1 MSTLRVLVANRQ
13 TTSILLAALLL
24 ALSPSLGLCAPPQG
38 SVTVTSG
45 EPSPG
50 NPVTIAWTLIN
61 TMNTSVTGSIVYYLN
76 AIPLTSLN
84 PSSPTKLMPGKSTS
98 GTFTFLPVPGCDQI
112 SVTLINTSLL
122 PHGTTTKPPILQ
134 MPDPG
139 QPPKPQPSPAPG
151 VPVVPSS
158 AIFPAS
164 VSTSFCV
171 SNPVP
176 LITKDGLTA
185 ATRQQLLKDY
195 APLLL
200 YSYDHGSDEQYAPID
215 VVPFVQASSLQSD
228 MSGVSSLPN
237 STLQNLSSV
246 LVILNPNNQTASP
259 AGTIASGSPA
269 KLYLESSGAA
279 QKGDDWKTIP
289 QGLNAQ
295 GMNVGTYGRAIL
307 LNLNDSQHD
316 LQNDPAL
323 PWDILRARYH
333 CSDPQPCAA
342 QVIKLE
348 YWQFFGYSHD
358 SANFSALADHEGD
371 WCTVQLYVDAG
382 WWESPRPDRAILFV
396 VHYLHGNQIGFNM
409 GSADAVPVTTAVPAR
424 PQNDKG
430 PTYTAQEFH
439 GPHYG
444 DSVELYGTV
453 APAFPPNQ
461 TNQRFIA
468 QNNTLQLATEGP
480 VFVSPASG
488 LPGQPVHPA
497 GIHVSFQHPVV
508 YVEWGGHEFWPTPA
522 WSFYGASKHN
532 GLGQYSYFDS
542 IPVDVSPVTTP
553 PSQDDIAL
561 VTQFAGYWGASQSL
575 NEPPQGPPLHCEW
588 FWDPSTTTSSA
599 LLASVQNKQWTDPT
613 AVQNGQLADGRC
625 GANRP
630 F

>member
-1 MSTLRVLVANRQ
+1 MSKLRTIR
-13 TTSILLAALLL
+13 TTPATQFLFLAGFLL
-24 ALSPSLGLCAPPQG
+24 ALSPSEGLCAPQQG
-38 SVTVTSG
+38 SIAITSG
-45 EPSPG
+45 KPSPG
-50 NPVTIAWTLIN
+50 NPVTITWTLIN
-61 TMNTSVTGSIVYYLN
+61 TTNTPVSGSIVYYLN

-84 PSSPTKLMPGKSTS
+84 PNSPTKLMPGKSTS
-98 GTFTFLPVPGCDQI
+98 GTFTFLPVPGWNQI

-139 QPPKPQPSPAPG
+139 QPPKPQPSPTPG
-151 VPVVPSS
+151 VPAVPSS

-171 SNPVP
+171 SNPDP
-176 LITKDGLTA
+176 SIMKNGLTPA
-185 ATRQQLLKDY
+185 NRQQLLKDY

-200 YSYDHGSDEQYAPID
+200 CSYDHGSDEQYAPID

-228 MSGVSSLPN
+228 VSGVPGIPN
-237 STLQNLSSV
+237 STLQNLSAV
-246 LVILNPNNQTASP
+246 LDILNPNNQTASA
-259 AGTIASGSPA
+259 AGTIASGTPA
-269 KLYLESSGAA
+269 KLYLEPSGAA
-279 QKGDDWKTIP
+279 QRGADWKTIP
-289 QGLNAQ
+289 LGQNVQGR
-295 GMNVGTYGRAIL
+295 NVGLYGRAIL
-307 LNLNDSQHD
+307 LNLDDTQHD

-409 GSADAVPVTTAVPAR
+409 GSADAVPVTTVVPAR
-424 PQNDKG
+424 PQNDKR
-430 PTYTAQEFH
+430 PIYTAQEFH

-444 DSVELYGTV
+444 DSVEFYGTV

-468 QNNTLQLATEGP
+468 QNNILQLATEGP
-480 VFVSPASG
+480 FLASPVSG
-488 LPGQPVHPA
+488 LHGQPTHPS
-497 GIHVSFQHPVV
+497 ISVSFQHPVV

-532 GLGQYSYFDS
+532 GQGQYSYFGS
-542 IPVDVSPVTTP
+542 VPVDVSQVTTP
-553 PSQDDIAL
+553 PTQDDIAL
-561 VTQFAGYWGASQSL
+561 VTQFAGYWGAAHYL
-575 NEPPQGPPLHCEW
+575 NEPPQGAPLHCEW
-588 FWDPSTTTSSA
+588 FWDPNSSTTSSA
-599 LLASVQNKQWTDPT
+599 LLASVQKGQWTDPT